1 VFLLVLLT
9 MPKRLRYFASSLLG
23 SLIFFMLISLP
34 FEARYYGLMAGVVL
48 LVFIYWFGLGIIF
61 EESLFNKIVPVT
73 LPVAFFVGF
82 GLFMAIFPYNLLTA
96 IPASIFF
103 GLICYVIF
111 SIENIFFVAIGY
123 KTVPLYRAAYTFSL
137 MVMLLTAFFAYDTI
151 LSFRTYFWVN
161 AIAVFLTSMLL
172 FLYQFWAI
180 AIELPDDGKNKSISA
195 YVIVP
200 SIVMAELALI
210 FSFWPVG
217 IFKGSVYLVS
227 VFYIIL
233 GLLQADIRERLF
245 KRTWTGLLWVAL
257 AVLIGVVGMTS
268 WGE

>member
-1 VFLLVLLT
+1 
-9 MPKRLRYFASSLLG
+9 
-23 SLIFFMLISLP
+23 LIFFMLISLP

-123 KTVPLYRAAYTFSL
+123 KTVPLYRAAYTFCL
-137 MVMLLTAFFAYDTI
+137 
-151 LSFRTYFWVN
+151 
-161 AIAVFLTSMLL
+161 
-172 FLYQFWAI
+172 
-180 AIELPDDGKNKSISA
+180 
-195 YVIVP
+195 
-200 SIVMAELALI
+200 
-210 FSFWPVG
+210 
-217 IFKGSVYLVS
+217 
-227 VFYIIL
+227 
-233 GLLQADIRERLF
+233 
-245 KRTWTGLLWVAL
+245 
-257 AVLIGVVGMTS
+257 
-268 WGE
+268 